1 MVCQLQ
7 AQEPGAAEGGLTLE
21 EQAAQ
26 HKATVL
32 LVLANRST
40 SLPAESAPAVAVV
53 LEEAN
58 QQLDACAA
66 SLETHQQIWQYKMCG
81 TSVLQQGLAALSALQ
96 AASGA
101 APTASPPSPSI
112 ALRIWLMINPLST
125 DPMIQSTVIQ
135 K

>member
-1 MVCQLQ
+1 MLGKTILSLAVIFVAVWATAKAQ
-7 AQEPGAAEGGLTLE
+7 APSVAEGGAEQTLE

-40 SLPAESAPAVAVV
+40 SLPAESAPAVAAV

-81 TSVLQQGLAALSALQ
+81 SAVLQQGLAALSALQ
-96 AASGA
+96 ATNGSAPSG
-101 APTASPPSPSI
+101 TF
-112 ALRIWLMINPLST
+112 
-125 DPMIQSTVIQ
+125 
-135 K
+135 

>member
-1 MVCQLQ
+1 MFRKTILPLAVILVAIWATAQ
-7 AQEPGAAEGGLTLE
+7 AQEQSGAENGVGLTLQ

-53 LEEAN
+53 LAEAS

-66 SLETHQQIWQYKMCG
+66 DLETHQQIWQYKMCG
-81 TSVLQQGLAALSALQ
+81 STVLQQGLAALSALQ
-96 AASGA
+96 VANGA
-101 APTASPPSPSI
+101 ATSG
-112 ALRIWLMINPLST
+112 T
-125 DPMIQSTVIQ
+125 F
-135 K
+135 

>member
-1 MVCQLQ
+1 MLGKTILSVAVIFVAIWTTAKAQ
-7 AQEPGAAEGGLTLE
+7 APSAADGGAGQTLE

-81 TSVLQQGLAALSALQ
+81 SAVLQQGLAALSALQ
-96 AASGA
+96 ATNGA
-101 APTASPPSPSI
+101 APSGTF
-112 ALRIWLMINPLST
+112 
-125 DPMIQSTVIQ
+125 
-135 K
+135 